1 MPTVARRRGS
11 YFRPMEYLIRPD
23 IFANLASGFVLSLG
37 IVVLVAWWDAQ
48 NQRSHEGQGSQ
59 RDDSERDR

>member
-1 MPTVARRRGS
+1 
-11 YFRPMEYLIRPD
+11 MEYLIRPD

-48 NQRSHEGQGSQ
+48 NQRSHGGQGSQ